1 MKLFESFRSA
11 ADKYGDTLAREM
23 LTAGI
28 PDKYILAA
36 CRFHQESNGKESD
49 ILAVQFRQWMSFVVP
64 KDKTIDVNKL
74 SYTEFTQIIDSARKF
89 IYAPNCLY
97 NDGTWSIGIWNSFQ
111 EAKLYPIENRW
122 CICHSY
128 KKWKEYVDIKGS
140 VFYIVN
146 CNDTN
151 INQDYRHVC
160 VEIEPNG
167 EIYFWFTDNQST
179 HIDFLPNYF
188 NCLPESIKE
197 IITTE
202 SNTRGNKHYNIT
214 DTENNKTDK
223 NESKNMNRKNT
234 IRLTESELKQI
245 ITESAKNVL
254 KEYNSNVRE
263 PNEDERKLT
272 DAHHLLWQAIDLL
285 EKVDFDNIMDYHG
298 DSPREVRLNQSLA
311 ESEVY
316 RMKNDVRT
324 IKRIVSSWGKY
335 LNSIL
340 PLFRKSNGDGTSSW
354 IE

>member
-214 DTENNKTDK
+214 DTENDKTDK

-234 IRLTESELKQI
+234 IRLRESELKRV
-245 ITESAKNVL
+245 ITESVRKIL
-254 KEYNSNVRE
+254 KESVAPWEQDSAYYNDGPTNDWYTDPGEERWNQLLKMR
-263 PNEDERKLT
+263 NEGLLT
-272 DAHHLLWQAIDLL
+272 DDELDAIRDR
-285 EKVDFDNIMDYHG
+285 FGY
-298 DSPREVRLNQSLA
+298 
-311 ESEVY
+311 
-316 RMKNDVRT
+316 
-324 IKRIVSSWGKY
+324 
-335 LNSIL
+335 
-340 PLFRKSNGDGTSSW
+340 
-354 IE
+354 

>member
-234 IRLTESELKQI
+234 IRLTESELKNI
-245 ITESAKNVL
+245 ITESVKNIL
-254 KEYNSNVRE
+254 KEGYE
-263 PNEDERKLT
+263 DPDFTNEFKEIA
-272 DAHHLLWQAIDLL
+272 DA
-285 EKVDFDNIMDYHG
+285 
-298 DSPREVRLNQSLA
+298 LNQ
-311 ESEVY
+311 
-316 RMKNDVRT
+316 VRQGV
-324 IKRIVSSWGKY
+324 IGKY
-335 LNSIL
+335 LHKCKIMPGGYFDMKERLETISRLINQAISIAMGGGNSL
-340 PLFRKSNGDGTSSW
+340 Q
-354 IE
+354 

>member
-234 IRLTESELKQI
+234 IRLTESELKNI
-245 ITESAKNVL
+245 ITESVKSILTEATVNENQLADRTYPLIGDLIDEWDNIRDNTGRYSETATRVVGALQNVL
-254 KEYNSNVRE
+254 NVLRDISREHKEKGMGGYDFSRF
-263 PNEDERKLT
+263 PRPD
-272 DAHHLLWQAIDLL
+272 DAGYDW
-285 EKVDFDNIMDYHG
+285 
-298 DSPREVRLNQSLA
+298 
-311 ESEVY
+311 
-316 RMKNDVRT
+316 
-324 IKRIVSSWGKY
+324 
-335 LNSIL
+335 
-340 PLFRKSNGDGTSSW
+340 
-354 IE
+354 

>member
-11 ADKYGDTLAREM
+11 ADKYGETLAREM

-36 CRFHQESNGKESD
+36 CRFYQESNGKESD

-74 SYTEFTQIIDSARKF
+74 SYTEFTQIIDSARKS

-97 NDGTWSIGIWNSFQ
+97 NDDTWSIGKWNSFQ

-167 EIYFWFTDNQST
+167 EIYLWFTDNQST

-188 NCLPESIKE
+188 N
-197 IITTE
+197 
-202 SNTRGNKHYNIT
+202 
-214 DTENNKTDK
+214 
-223 NESKNMNRKNT
+223 
-234 IRLTESELKQI
+234 
-245 ITESAKNVL
+245 
-254 KEYNSNVRE
+254 
-263 PNEDERKLT
+263 
-272 DAHHLLWQAIDLL
+272 
-285 EKVDFDNIMDYHG
+285 
-298 DSPREVRLNQSLA
+298 
-311 ESEVY
+311 
-316 RMKNDVRT
+316 
-324 IKRIVSSWGKY
+324 
-335 LNSIL
+335 
-340 PLFRKSNGDGTSSW
+340 
-354 IE
+354 